1 LLIQQIADD
10 VHYTVALMEC
20 YGMTDTPAYKE
31 LTQFAIAIDQ
41 YKLVRYSP
49 DAPRYAIALLER
61 LLAIV
66 GHPSQ
71 ARPANDRAGDMIAY
85 LEEHI
90 ATLSAQILKFQLT
103 AAATN

>member
-1 LLIQQIADD
+1 MLIQQIADD

-20 YGMTDTPAYKE
+20 YGMTDTLTYAD

-71 ARPANDRAGDMIAY
+71 ARPATDRAGDMIAY

-90 ATLSAQILKFQLT
+90 ATLSAQIRKFQLT